1 MTELMMEVRLKMERM
16 DGLDGEDG
24 DDGTDDVVVVEAIC
38 AVA

>member
-1 MTELMMEVRLKMERM
+1 MEVRLKMERM

-24 DDGTDDVVVVEAIC
+24 DDGTDDVVIVEATC